1 VHEPQAVLGALEVT
15 PWLRDLVAAG
25 AAASGLML
33 LTAGLSKVR
42 DRQMFGSQIATY
54 QLIPAPASAVLG
66 HVLPFGE
73 VLAGIAVFVVPRV
86 GGASA
91 AVLFAMFAIAVAVNL
106 ARGRTE
112 LVCGCFG
119 PRGRHTIS
127 PWHVAGDVVL
137 AVVGVV
143 VSVSS
148 AGPSVP
154 AVVLGGSLL
163 LVAAV
168 AWSVR
173 EAWRPPRELIR
184 MKEE

>member
-1 VHEPQAVLGALEVT
+1 MT